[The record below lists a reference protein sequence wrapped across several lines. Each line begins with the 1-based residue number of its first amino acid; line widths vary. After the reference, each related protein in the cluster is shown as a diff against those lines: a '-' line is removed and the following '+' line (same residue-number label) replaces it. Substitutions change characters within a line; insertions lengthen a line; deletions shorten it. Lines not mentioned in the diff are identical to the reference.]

1 LEELRVLR
9 LRDSAYGLGLR
20 DSKGSNG
27 EGEGTNEKEA
37 GARVREREREE
48 GQEPAGS
55 RGGGEGEKETSDGEI
70 DGRHADADGQESLF
84 LSQLLNVRRVEL
96 CRGLR
101 LGYSI

>member
-1 LEELRVLR
+1 MKKRQEQERGR
-9 LRDSAYGLGLR
+9 GRGK
-20 DSKGSNG
+20 KGKSQR
-27 EGEGTNEKEA
+27 EA
-37 GARVREREREE
+37 G
-48 GQEPAGS
+48 
-55 RGGGEGEKETSDGEI
+55 GGGEGEKETSDGEI